1 LIKEQFGKL
10 GMYLVEK
17 AQKEIKELN
26 QKILFQKAEIKKKHN
41 KDVSDSS
48 IEIKKYFEDYDTQF
62 FNHCLTSTFISFN
75 DKLLNIKHKFI
86 DDLKKEAFLKIKDH
100 IDKHYNNYVEYL
112 LQNIESISRFMD
124 KPPSITFNFNP
135 KDCSFFK
142 EPSNVKKIQKH
153 FKNPIRIKEN
163 NYDFIG
169 GFSAEV
175 EGGISYNMIFD
186 DIIDKNTP
194 IFEIELSKIISDIKI
209 NKIKREFE
217 EFIEEK
223 KMGIHLIEDY
233 LKKYE

>member
-1 LIKEQFGKL
+1 
-10 GMYLVEK
+10 MYLIEK

-26 QKILFQKAEIKKKHN
+26 QKVLFQKAEIKKKHN
-41 KDVSDSS
+41 KDVFESS
-48 IEIKKYFEDYDTQF
+48 LEIKKKFEDYDTQF

-75 DKLLNIKHKFI
+75 DKLINMKHKFV

-100 IDKHYNNYVEYL
+100 INKHYNNYVEYL
-112 LQNIESISRFMD
+112 IQNIERMSHFMD
-124 KPPSITFNFNP
+124 KPPSIAFYFNP
-135 KDCSFFK
+135 KDYGFFK

-153 FKNPIRIKEN
+153 FKNLVKIKESN
-163 NYDFIG
+163 DDFIG

-175 EGGISYNMIFD
+175 EGDISYNMIFD
-186 DIIDKNTP
+186 DIINKNTP
-194 IFEIELSKIISDIKI
+194 VFEIELSKIISDANI

-217 EFIEEK
+217 EFIEDK